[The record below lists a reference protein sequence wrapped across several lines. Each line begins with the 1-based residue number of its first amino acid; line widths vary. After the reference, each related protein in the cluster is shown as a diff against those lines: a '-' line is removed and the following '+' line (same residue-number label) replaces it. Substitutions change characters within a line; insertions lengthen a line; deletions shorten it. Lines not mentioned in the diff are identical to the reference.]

1 MLRRSLTRVD
11 LAGNVS
17 RRSGLDVP
25 QYTPRGS
32 LDVSANVP
40 RLPGASLEG
49 RSRTA
54 RSNALA
60 TRARKS
66 KSDYAGLYKG
76 HPGQY
81 SWILHR
87 ITGVAVI
94 LFLFMHVVDTAL
106 IGWGPEAYNRVTS
119 AYANP
124 VIHLLELG
132 LVISVLYHS
141 LNGLKITL
149 IDFFPRLVSHIKGIS
164 LATAAVFLLAA
175 IPTTVIMLKQTYD
188 LWKA

>member
-1 MLRRSLTRVD
+1 L
-11 LAGNVS
+11 
-17 RRSGLDVP
+17 RSGLDVP

-149 IDFFPRLVSHIKGIS
+149 IDFFPRLVSHMKGIS

>member
-1 MLRRSLTRVD
+1 M
-11 LAGNVS
+11 
-17 RRSGLDVP
+17 
-25 QYTPRGS
+25 
-32 LDVSANVP
+32 
-40 RLPGASLEG
+40 
-49 RSRTA
+49 
-54 RSNALA
+54 A
-60 TRARKS
+60 TRARKT

-124 VIHLLELG
+124 GIHLLELG
-132 LVISVLYHS
+132 LVIAVLYHS
-141 LNGLKITL
+141 INGTKITL
-149 IDFFPRLVSHIKGIS
+149 IDFFPSLARHIKGIS
-164 LATAAVFLLAA
+164 IASAAIFLVLA

-188 LWKA
+188 LWKV